1 MCPHAVA
8 LDVEQLVN
16 VCRIMRDELNRLPLC
31 PNIILFLF
39 FFSHFMCPY
48 WFKKAHKSS
57 KSCLCFS
64 IAMSVRVGSGVRG
77 RVRS

>member
-39 FFSHFMCPY
+39 FSLILCVLIG
-48 WFKKAHKSS
+48 S
-57 KSCLCFS
+57 KRL
-64 IAMSVRVGSGVRG
+64 INLPNHVYVLV
-77 RVRS
+77 